1 MCGILVFPSKIISWE
16 FLIFSDLLFTQREMV
31 AEMVIQALVP
41 EMRAQALGAIRVL
54 VPAMVREMRVQVLGG
69 TQALVRALIQERVL
83 AETQVRD
90 QEEMLKQAPGLM

>member
-54 VPAMVREMRVQVLGG
+54 VPAMVREMRVQVRGG
-69 TQALVRALIQERVL
+69 MLERVL
-83 AETQVRD
+83 VEIQVP
-90 QEEMLKQAPGLM
+90 APA